1 MDASLATLWG
11 FGLVLFRTA
20 GLCAT
25 APMLGAR
32 LVPARV
38 RMGLALALSFAVFN
52 GAGAPAVAV
61 PSTLLGLAGPALVE
75 TLLGLLGGLA
85 ARWALDA
92 ALAAGHLAGLSA
104 GLGFSALI
112 DPTSGAES
120 NGLSQYFF
128 AGAQAAAL
136 SLGLHRE
143 AVAWLARAAVTW
155 PPGSAVELGPILART
170 AGHAV
175 LSVAL
180 SVRLAFPVLAAV
192 LLGHACMGVMSR
204 MAPQLNLSNVGFS
217 IAILA
222 GGLGVYLAA
231 PGVAEL
237 AARAAVAAFHG

>member
-52 GAGAPAVAV
+52 GAGAQPV
-61 PSTLLGLAGPALVE
+61 PVPGSLLGLAGPALVE
-75 TLLGLLGGLA
+75 SLLGLLGGLA

-104 GLGFSALI
+104 GLGFAALI

-120 NGLSQYFF
+120 NGLSQYLF

-143 AVAWLARAAVTW
+143 AVSWLAGAAVAW
-155 PPGSAVELGPILART
+155 PPGGAVELGPVLART

-222 GGLGVYLAA
+222 GGLGIYLAA
-231 PGVAEL
+231 PGIAEL
-237 AARAAVAAFHG
+237 AARAAVAAFQG

>member
-1 MDASLATLWG
+1 VDASLATLWG
-11 FGLVLFRTA
+11 FGLLLFRTA

-38 RMGLALALSFAVFN
+38 RMGLALALAFAVFTA
-52 GAGAPAVAV
+52 AGAPAVPV
-61 PSTLLGLAGPALVE
+61 PGTLLGLAGPALVE
-75 TLLGLLGGLA
+75 TLVGLLGGLA

-120 NGLSQYFF
+120 NGLSQYLF

-143 AVAWLARAAVTW
+143 AVGWLARGAIAW
-155 PPGSAVELGPILART
+155 PPGAPLELGPLLART

-175 LSVAL
+175 LSVGLA
-180 SVRLAFPVLAAV
+180 VRLAFPVLAAV
-192 LLGHACMGVMSR
+192 LLGHACMGVMNR
-204 MAPQLNLSNVGFS
+204 MAPQLNLANVGFS

-222 GGLGVYLAA
+222 GGVGVYLAA

-237 AARAAVAAFHG
+237 AARAAVAAFQG

>member
-1 MDASLATLWG
+1 MDGSLATLWG
-11 FGLVLFRTA
+11 FGLLLFRTA

-38 RMGLALALSFAVFN
+38 RMGLALALTFAVFN
-52 GAGAPAVAV
+52 GAGAPAVPV
-61 PSTLLGLAGPALVE
+61 PGSLLGLAGPALVE
-75 TLLGLLGGLA
+75 TALGLLGGLA

-120 NGLSQYFF
+120 NGLSQYLF

-143 AVAWLARAAVTW
+143 AVGWLARAAQAW
-155 PPGSAVELGPILART
+155 PPGGPVELGPVLART

-175 LSVAL
+175 LAVAL

-222 GGLGVYLAA
+222 GGLGIYLAA
-231 PGVAEL
+231 PGIAEL
-237 AARAAVAAFHG
+237 AARAAVAAFQG